1 MKILSFDV
9 GTRNLAYCLIEIH
22 QPNTTQSQ
30 TQQIKI
36 LQWERIDIFK
46 QNGIDIDKASQ
57 YPVNQLYKLVHASLM
72 MRLWIWTNREIDIIL
87 IEQQRPNTPNII
99 IESMLTMWFHSY
111 LAKPIVPVSPTLK
124 LKLSWNQQWVMN
136 KKAVKKEEC
145 NPKKYTIGVVT
156 KWLLPRFGQRDCTF
170 FHQNKKA
177 DDLADSF
184 MQAVAWFLCSS
195 KSKKKRAVT

>member
-9 GTRNLAYCLIEIH
+9 GTRNLAFCLIE
-22 QPNTTQSQ
+22 TTP
-30 TQQIKI
+30 TIKI

-46 QNGIDIDKASQ
+46 QNGIEIDKASQ
-57 YPVNQLYKLVHASLM
+57 YPLNQLYKLVHASLM
-72 MRLWIWTNREIDIIL
+72 MRLYTWIQHQIDTIL

-99 IESMLTMWFHSY
+99 VESLITMWFHSY
-111 LAKPIVPVSPTLK
+111 LAKPILPVSPTLK

-136 KKAVKKEEC
+136 KKAVSRQEC
-145 NPKKYTIGVVT
+145 NPKKYTVGVMT
-156 KWLLPRFGQRDCTF
+156 KWLFPRFGQRECTF

-184 MQAVAWFLCSS
+184 MQAIAWFLCSN
-195 KSKKKRAVT
+195 KHNRINA